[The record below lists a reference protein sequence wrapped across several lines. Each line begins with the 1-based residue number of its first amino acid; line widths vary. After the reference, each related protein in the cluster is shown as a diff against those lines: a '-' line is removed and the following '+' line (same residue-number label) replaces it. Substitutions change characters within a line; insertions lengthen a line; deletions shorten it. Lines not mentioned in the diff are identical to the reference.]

1 MLRLKLN
8 HSSKKDPWLSINSMG
23 HLNVVDFADGIL
35 QYIFWKHDFV
45 FNHAFIPKFSSYMK
59 SNFWDGH
66 TKPFS
71 LAVGHFYLNCLMI
84 YGTHLWQCHLAP
96 TVIMKYSLWYS
107 SWLQY
112 YDAPGMH
119 RMYTVYTIK
128 HTVRF
133 VMLCFVVVILAILGY
148 LCITVMS

>member
-1 MLRLKLN
+1 MLL
-8 HSSKKDPWLSINSMG
+8 
-23 HLNVVDFADGIL
+23 IL
-35 QYIFWKHDFV
+35 QM
-45 FNHAFIPKFSSYMK
+45 AFCNAFSGNMILYLITLSSQNSPHMK

-71 LAVGHFYLNCLMI
+71 LAVYHFYLNCLMI

-119 RMYTVYTIK
+119 RMYQGVQRSGK
-128 HTVRF
+128 SQGNSRLGKSQGKVREF
-133 VMLCFVVVILAILGY
+133 CWRSGKKWILGKSQGKVREFAFSA
-148 LCITVMS
+148 I